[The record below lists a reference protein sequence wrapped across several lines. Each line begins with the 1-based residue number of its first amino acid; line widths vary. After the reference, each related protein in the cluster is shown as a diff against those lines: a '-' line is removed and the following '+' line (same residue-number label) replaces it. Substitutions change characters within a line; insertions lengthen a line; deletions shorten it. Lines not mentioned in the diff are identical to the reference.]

1 MRSKLYYNLLEIIE
15 KQDDIICK
23 QKQMLFSLVNE
34 NIEKE
39 NMINVLMQKE
49 EYLY

>member
-1 MRSKLYYNLLEIIE
+1 MKSKLYYNLLEIIE

-39 NMINVLMQKE
+39 NMVNEIARQEK
-49 EYLY
+49 YLY